1 MPEEI
6 EGKLSADEVLNRAR
20 IIATSFWSGR
30 LQSSAEYNAIEAT
43 AKAIADLHFDLTAR
57 IAEGARHARP

>member
-6 EGKLSADEVLNRAR
+6 EGKLSYDEVMNRAR
-20 IIATSFWSGR
+20 IIATSFWGGR
-30 LQSSAEYNAIEAT
+30 VQSSIEFDAIEHA

-57 IAEGARHARP
+57 IAEGARHGRS